1 MCGWR
6 FSIYIKRRCFVKYC
20 SIIFL
25 ISIFVLTNQLIVVY
39 LSIMIKLKKISLS
52 RLHKLETKG
61 LVLDVIRI
69 LEYHNI
75 ESLRLDDF
83 HTLLLEQKAKM
94 KHLSPPHGKH
104 ILTHELA
111 RLHRKRLK
119 IASYIALQ
127 ISEMEKMDWEE
138 KQKMAKVAKRFSDKF
153 LTYLGRKSRVEVT
166 ITISLFFTSIR
177 NKEHSEAYEAF
188 IGMGLKANLD
198 DLEKTNNR
206 FYELYKERDSDIKK
220 RPKTGDIYIE
230 REAHNLLRHFFWK
243 IDLYQNTYKEVDY
256 SDLIS
261 QLNVELT
268 KCSKTIKTRIA
279 TNKRRARKKAAAA
292 AAKLKAEASKAK
304 DKPKVES
311 DSLKTKDEPK
321 IEPESNSVIKPQTNK
336 NTELDKSINVNP
348 LNADSSLD
356 KSDKSDSA
364 AKDKKEKEAKDESAK
379 KDSKSKG
386 GRNGKGNE

>member
-1 MCGWR
+1 
-6 FSIYIKRRCFVKYC
+6 
-20 SIIFL
+20 
-25 ISIFVLTNQLIVVY
+25 
-39 LSIMIKLKKISLS
+39 MIKLKRISLT

-69 LEYHNI
+69 LEDHNI
-75 ESLRLDDF
+75 ETLRLDDF

-104 ILTHELA
+104 ILTHKLA

-127 ISEMEKMDWEE
+127 INEMEKMDWDE

-177 NKEHSEAYEAF
+177 NKEHSEAYEALM
-188 IGMGLKANLD
+188 GMGLKANLD
-198 DLEKTNNR
+198 DLEKANKEFDKLHT
-206 FYELYKERDSDIKK
+206 ERDSDIKK

-268 KCSKTIKTRIA
+268 RCSKIIKTRIA

-311 DSLKTKDEPK
+311 ELSKTKDEHK
-321 IEPESNSVIKPQTNK
+321 IEPESKSNDKQQSNASNKLEKSVTAKP
-336 NTELDKSINVNP
+336 LSD
-348 LNADSSLD
+348 DSSRD
-356 KSDKSDSA
+356 IEDDNAEGKK
-364 AKDKKEKEAKDESAK
+364 KDNATDTSAK

-386 GRNGKGNE
+386 DTNEKGNEGVEKEDNE

>member
-69 LEYHNI
+69 LEDHNI

-94 KHLSPPHGKH
+94 KHLTTPYGEH
-104 ILTHELA
+104 ILTQKLA

-119 IASYIALQ
+119 IASYIAMQ
-127 ISEMEKMDWEE
+127 ISEMEMMDWDE
-138 KQKMAKVAKRFSDKF
+138 KQKMAKIAKRFSNKF

-166 ITISLFFTSIR
+166 ITIFVFFNSIR
-177 NKEHSEAYEAF
+177 NKEHSEVYEALLD
-188 IGMGLKANLD
+188 MGLKANLD

-206 FYELYKERDSDIKK
+206 FHELYKERDSDIKK
-220 RPKTGDIYIE
+220 RPKTGDVYIE

-243 IDLYQNTYKEVDY
+243 IDFYQNTYKEIDY

-304 DKPKVES
+304 DKPKIES
-311 DSLKTKDEPK
+311 DSPKTKDAKK
-321 IEPESNSVIKPQTNK
+321 IEPESKSDDEPKANANIKLNK
-336 NTELDKSINVNP
+336 SLRVNP
-348 LNADSSLD
+348 LSAHSSQNTADRTE
-356 KSDKSDSA
+356 
-364 AKDKKEKEAKDESAK
+364 KDKKKEDAKDESDK

-386 GRNGKGNE
+386 DTNGKGNE

>member
-177 NKEHSEAYEAF
+177 NKEHSEAYEALM
-188 IGMGLKANLD
+188 GMGLKANLD
-198 DLEKTNNR
+198 DLEKANKEFDKLHT
-206 FYELYKERDSDIKK
+206 ERDSDIKK

-268 KCSKTIKTRIA
+268 RCSKIIKTRIA
-279 TNKRRARKKAAAA
+279 TNKRRARKKATA

-304 DKPKVES
+304 DKPKIES
-311 DSLKTKDEPK
+311 DSPKTKDAKK
-321 IEPESNSVIKPQTNK
+321 IEPESKSDDEPKANANIKLNK
-336 NTELDKSINVNP
+336 SLRVNP
-348 LNADSSLD
+348 LSAHSSQNTADRTE
-356 KSDKSDSA
+356 
-364 AKDKKEKEAKDESAK
+364 KDKKKEDAKDESDK

-386 GRNGKGNE
+386 DTNGKGNE

>member
-1 MCGWR
+1 
-6 FSIYIKRRCFVKYC
+6 
-20 SIIFL
+20 
-25 ISIFVLTNQLIVVY
+25 
-39 LSIMIKLKKISLS
+39 MIKLKRISLT

-69 LEYHNI
+69 LEDHNI
-75 ESLRLDDF
+75 ETLRLDDF

-177 NKEHSEAYEAF
+177 NKEHSEAYEAL

-243 IDLYQNTYKEVDY
+243 IDLYQNTYKEIDY

-261 QLNVELT
+261 ELNVELT
-268 KCSKTIKTRIA
+268 RCSKTIKTRIA
-279 TNKRRARKKAAAA
+279 TNKRRAKKKAAA

-304 DKPKVES
+304 DNTKVDPELS
-311 DSLKTKDEPK
+311 KTKDEHK
-321 IEPESNSVIKPQTNK
+321 IEPESKSNDKQQSNASNKLEKSVTAKP
-336 NTELDKSINVNP
+336 LSD
-348 LNADSSLD
+348 DSSRD
-356 KSDKSDSA
+356 IEDDNAEGKK
-364 AKDKKEKEAKDESAK
+364 KDNATDTSAK

-386 GRNGKGNE
+386 DTNEKGNEGVEKEDNE